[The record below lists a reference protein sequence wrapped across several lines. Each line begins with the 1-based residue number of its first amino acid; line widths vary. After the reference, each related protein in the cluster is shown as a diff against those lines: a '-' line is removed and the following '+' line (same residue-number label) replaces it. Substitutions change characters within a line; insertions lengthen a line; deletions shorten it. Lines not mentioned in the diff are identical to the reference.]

1 MKEENT
7 TFAQFIR
14 RKRLESPEELTLKD
28 AAKKIGISLTM
39 YSDIEKGRR
48 VPPDTFDYEM
58 LAELFH
64 LDDRE
69 KALLYDLA
77 EKCDPPIPTD
87 PKDVVDI
94 TMNPIY
100 GSISSEIVF
109 EYHRRSSGEEKW
121 KRDIQELDKK
131 KREKARCCADLSI
144 KTGY

>member
-1 MKEENT
+1 MKVENT

-28 AAKKIGISLTM
+28 AAEKLGISLTM

-64 LDDRE
+64 LDNKE

-77 EKCDPPIPTD
+77 EKWEPPISTD

-100 GSISSEIVF
+100 GSVSSGIVF
-109 EYHRRSSGEEKW
+109 EYHRRTPSEEKW
-121 KRDIQELDKK
+121 KRDIRELEKERKK
-131 KREKARCCADLSI
+131 KARCCADL
-144 KTGY
+144 